1 MSDDIV
7 IKEGY
12 IYGGW
17 RAPVNIWQGA
27 PGSIHTDDVAQK
39 IGMRGGTIPGTIHL
53 NLFPP
58 LLIELFGQRWFEKG
72 SLSIYYTYA
81 TLDREEVRAVIEL
94 PPEGAENVQ
103 LRACVE
109 TPEGN
114 TVAKGT
120 VGIGE
125 PEEASYI
132 RKIPLES
139 SPPEELRILA
149 KMEIGKE
156 LPPQEDVVFT
166 QEQLDKAL
174 EMITDPIDW
183 YKGSS
188 PWGPSI
194 LNPSSMY
201 GAMMMDISGDRV
213 GQAVGFFGATELRNV
228 NGPIKAGIPYRKTGR
243 IVCVGTSPKTEFI
256 WADSEL
262 YERDSG
268 KLVADMRHMNRL
280 MKASSP
286 LYQEA

>member
-1 MSDDIV
+1 MSDDIT

-12 IYGGW
+12 MYGAW

-27 PGSIHTDDVAQK
+27 ADSIHTDEIAQK

-58 LLIELFGQRWFEKG
+58 LLIKLFGQRWFEKG
-72 SLSIYYTYA
+72 SLSIYYTFA
-81 TLDREEVRAVIEL
+81 TLDREEVRAVLEL
-94 PPEGAENVQ
+94 PPEGAEDVQ

-109 TPEGN
+109 TPDGK

-120 VGIGE
+120 VDIGE
-125 PEEASYI
+125 PEEVSYI

-149 KMEIGKE
+149 KMEPGQE
-156 LPPQEDVVFT
+156 LPAQEDVVFT
-166 QEQLDKAL
+166 QKQLDNAL
-174 EMITDPIDW
+174 ESITDPIDW

-201 GAMMMDISGDRV
+201 SALMMDVTGDRV
-213 GQAVGFFGATELRNV
+213 GQAVGFFGATELHNV
-228 NGPIKAGIPYRKTGR
+228 NGPIKAGVSYRTTGR
-243 IVCVGTSPKTEFI
+243 IVCVGASPKTEFI
-256 WADSEL
+256 WMDSEL
-262 YERDSG
+262 YEKDSG

>member
-1 MSDDIV
+1 MSDDIT

-12 IYGGW
+12 MYGAW

-27 PGSIHTDDVAQK
+27 ADSIHTDEIAQK

-58 LLIELFGQRWFEKG
+58 LLIKLFGQRWFEKG
-72 SLSIYYTYA
+72 SLSIYYTFA
-81 TLDREEVRAVIEL
+81 TLDREEVRAVLEL
-94 PPEGAENVQ
+94 PPEGAEDVQ

-109 TPEGN
+109 TPDGK

-120 VGIGE
+120 VDIGE
-125 PEEASYI
+125 PEEVSYI

-149 KMEIGKE
+149 KMEPGQE
-156 LPPQEDVVFT
+156 LPAQEDVVFT
-166 QEQLDKAL
+166 QKQLDNAL
-174 EMITDPIDW
+174 KSITDPIDW

-201 GAMMMDISGDRV
+201 SALMMDITGDRV
-213 GQAVGFFGATELRNV
+213 GQAVGFFGATELHNV
-228 NGPIKAGIPYRKTGR
+228 NGPIKAGVSYRTTGR
-243 IVCVGTSPKTEFI
+243 IVCVGASPKTEFI
-256 WADSEL
+256 WMDSEL
-262 YERDSG
+262 YEKDSG

>member
-1 MSDDIV
+1 MSDDIT

-12 IYGGW
+12 MYGGW
-17 RAPVNIWQGA
+17 RAPFNIWQGA
-27 PGSIHTDDVAQK
+27 PGSIHTDEVAQK

-58 LLIELFGQRWFEKG
+58 LLIKLFGQRWFEKG
-72 SLSIYYTYA
+72 SLSIYYTFA
-81 TLDREEVRAVIEL
+81 TLDREEVRAVLEL

-109 TPEGN
+109 TPDGK

-120 VGIGE
+120 VDIGD
-125 PEEASYI
+125 PEEVSYI

-139 SPPEELRILA
+139 SPPEEIRILA
-149 KMEIGKE
+149 NTKPGTE

-166 QEQLDKAL
+166 RQQLDRAL
-174 EMITDPIDW
+174 ETITDPIDW

-201 GAMMMDISGDRV
+201 GALMFDLAKDRE
-213 GQAVGFFGATELRNV
+213 GTSVGFFGATELRNV
-228 NGPIKAGIPYRKTGR
+228 NGPIKADVHYRKTGR
-243 IVCVGTSPKTEFI
+243 IICVGASPKTEFI
-256 WADSEL
+256 WMDSEL
-262 YERDSG
+262 YEKDSG

-286 LYQEA
+286 LYQEG

>member
-1 MSDDIV
+1 MSDDIT

-12 IYGGW
+12 MYGAW

-27 PGSIHTDDVAQK
+27 ADSIHTDEIAQK

-58 LLIELFGQRWFEKG
+58 LLIKLFGQRWFEKG
-72 SLSIYYTYA
+72 SLSIYYTFA
-81 TLDREEVRAVIEL
+81 TLDREEVRAVLEL
-94 PPEGAENVQ
+94 PPEGAEDVQ

-109 TPEGN
+109 TPDGK
-114 TVAKGT
+114 TVARGT
-120 VGIGE
+120 VDIGE
-125 PEEASYI
+125 PEEVSYI

-149 KMEIGKE
+149 KMKPGTE
-156 LPPQEDVVFT
+156 LPAQEDVVFT
-166 QEQLDKAL
+166 QKQLDNAL
-174 EMITDPIDW
+174 ESITDPIDW

-201 GAMMMDISGDRV
+201 SALMMDVTGDRV
-213 GQAVGFFGATELRNV
+213 GQAVGFFGATELHNV
-228 NGPIKAGIPYRKTGR
+228 NGPIKAGVSYRTTGR
-243 IVCVGTSPKTEFI
+243 IVCVGASPKTEFI
-256 WADSEL
+256 WMDSEL
-262 YERDSG
+262 YEKDSG

>member
-1 MSDDIV
+1 MSDDIT

-12 IYGGW
+12 MYGGW

-27 PGSIHTDDVAQK
+27 ADSIHTNEVAQK

-58 LLIELFGQRWFEKG
+58 LLIKLFGQRWFEKG

-81 TLDREEVRAVIEL
+81 TLDREEVRAVLEL

-109 TPEGN
+109 TPDGK

-120 VGIGE
+120 VDIGE
-125 PEEASYI
+125 PEEVSYI
-132 RKIPLES
+132 HKIPLES

-149 KMEIGKE
+149 KMKPGQE
-156 LPPQEDVVFT
+156 LPPQENVVFT
-166 QEQLDKAL
+166 QKQLDKAL
-174 EMITDPIDW
+174 EAITDPIDW

-201 GAMMMDISGDRV
+201 GALMMDVAGDRV
-213 GQAVGFFGATELRNV
+213 GQVVGFFGATELRNV
-228 NGPIKAGIPYRKTGR
+228 NGPIKAGVPYRKTGR
-243 IVCVGTSPKTEFI
+243 ITCVGASPKTEFI
-256 WADSEL
+256 WMDSEL
-262 YERDSG
+262 YEKDSG

-286 LYQEA
+286 LYQES

>member
-1 MSDDIV
+1 MSDDIT

-12 IYGGW
+12 MYGGW
-17 RAPVNIWQGA
+17 RAPENIWQGA
-27 PGSIHTDDVAQK
+27 PDSIHTDEIAQK

-81 TLDREEVRAVIEL
+81 TLDREEVRAVLEL
-94 PPEGAENVQ
+94 PPEGAENAQ

-109 TPEGN
+109 TPDGK

-120 VGIGE
+120 VDIGE
-125 PEEASYI
+125 PEEVSYI

-139 SPPEELRILA
+139 SPLEELRILA
-149 KMEIGKE
+149 KTKLGQE

-166 QEQLDKAL
+166 QEYLDKAL
-174 EMITDPIDW
+174 ETITDPIDW

-201 GAMMMDISGDRV
+201 GALMMDIAGDRI

-228 NGPIKAGIPYRKTGR
+228 NGPIKVGVPYRKTGR
-243 IVCVGTSPKTEFI
+243 IVCVGTSPKTELI
-256 WADSEL
+256 WMDSEL
-262 YERDSG
+262 YEKDSG

>member
-1 MSDDIV
+1 MSDDITV
-7 IKEGY
+7 KEGY
-12 IYGGW
+12 MYGGW

-27 PGSIHTDDVAQK
+27 PGSIHTDEVAQK

-58 LLIELFGQRWFEKG
+58 LLIKLFGQRWFEKG
-72 SLSIYYTYA
+72 SMSIYYTFA
-81 TLDREEVRAVIEL
+81 TLDREEVRAVLEL

-109 TPEGN
+109 TPDGK
-114 TVAKGT
+114 TVARGT
-120 VGIGE
+120 VDIGE
-125 PEEASYI
+125 PEEVSYI

-139 SPPEELRILA
+139 SPSEEIRILA
-149 KMEIGKE
+149 NSKPGTE

-166 QEQLDKAL
+166 RQQLDRAL
-174 EMITDPIDW
+174 ERITDPIDW
-183 YKGSS
+183 YKGNS

-201 GAMMMDISGDRV
+201 GALMFDLSKGRE
-213 GQAVGFFGATELRNV
+213 GPSVGFFGATELRNV
-228 NGPIKAGIPYRKTGR
+228 NGPIKADVHYRKTGR
-243 IVCVGTSPKTEFI
+243 IICVGASPKTEFI
-256 WADSEL
+256 WMDSEL
-262 YERDSG
+262 YEKDSG

-286 LYQEA
+286 LYQEG

>member
-1 MSDDIV
+1 MSDDIT

-12 IYGGW
+12 MYGAW

-27 PGSIHTDDVAQK
+27 ADSIHTDEIAQK

-58 LLIELFGQRWFEKG
+58 LLIKLFGQRWFEKG
-72 SLSIYYTYA
+72 SLSIYYTFA
-81 TLDREEVRAVIEL
+81 TLDREEVRAVLEL
-94 PPEGAENVQ
+94 PPEGAEDVQ

-109 TPEGN
+109 TPDGK

-120 VGIGE
+120 VDIGE
-125 PEEASYI
+125 PEEVSYI

-149 KMEIGKE
+149 KMEPGQE
-156 LPPQEDVVFT
+156 LPAQEDVVFT
-166 QEQLDKAL
+166 QKQLDNAL
-174 EMITDPIDW
+174 KSITDPIDW

-201 GAMMMDISGDRV
+201 SALMMDVTGDRV
-213 GQAVGFFGATELRNV
+213 GQAVGFFGATELHNV
-228 NGPIKAGIPYRKTGR
+228 NGPIKAGVSYRTTGR
-243 IVCVGTSPKTEFI
+243 IVCVGASPKTEFI
-256 WADSEL
+256 WMDSEL
-262 YERDSG
+262 YEKDSG

>member
-1 MSDDIV
+1 MSDDIT

-12 IYGGW
+12 MYGGW

-27 PGSIHTDDVAQK
+27 PGSIHTDEVAQK

-58 LLIELFGQRWFEKG
+58 LLIKLFGQRWFEKG

-81 TLDREEVRAVIEL
+81 TLDREEVRAVLEL
-94 PPEGAENVQ
+94 PPEGAENMQ

-109 TPEGN
+109 TPDGK

-120 VGIGE
+120 VDIGE
-125 PEEASYI
+125 PEEVSYI

-139 SPPEELRILA
+139 SPPEELHILA
-149 KMEIGKE
+149 NVKPGTE
-156 LPPQEDVVFT
+156 LPPQENVAFT
-166 QEQLDKAL
+166 RQQLDRAL
-174 EMITDPIDW
+174 ETITDPIDW

-201 GAMMMDISGDRV
+201 GALMMDVRGNRTGTS
-213 GQAVGFFGATELRNV
+213 VGFFGATELRNV
-228 NGPIKAGIPYRKTGR
+228 NGPIKVDTPYRKTGR
-243 IVCVGTSPKTEFI
+243 IICVGASPKTEFI
-256 WADSEL
+256 WMDSEL
-262 YERDSG
+262 YEMDSG

-286 LYQEA
+286 LYQET

>member
-1 MSDDIV
+1 MSDDITV
-7 IKEGY
+7 KEGY
-12 IYGGW
+12 MYGGW
-17 RAPVNIWQGA
+17 REPINIWQGA
-27 PGSIHTDDVAQK
+27 PGSIHTDEVAQK

-58 LLIELFGQRWFEKG
+58 LLIDLFGQRWFEKG

-81 TLDREEVRAVIEL
+81 TLDREEVRAVLEL
-94 PPEGAENVQ
+94 PPEGAENIQ

-109 TPEGN
+109 TPDGK

-120 VGIGE
+120 VDIGE
-125 PEEASYI
+125 PEEVSYI

-139 SPPEELRILA
+139 SPLEELRILA
-149 KMEIGKE
+149 KTKLGQD
-156 LPPQEDVVFT
+156 LPPQEDLVFT
-166 QEQLDKAL
+166 QEYLDKAL
-174 EMITDPIDW
+174 ESITDPIDW

-188 PWGPSI
+188 PWESSI

-201 GAMMMDISGDRV
+201 GALMMDITGDRV
-213 GQAVGFFGATELRNV
+213 GQSVGFFGATELRNV
-228 NGPIKAGIPYRKTGR
+228 NGPIKVGVPYRKTGR

-256 WADSEL
+256 WMDSEL
-262 YERDSG
+262 YEKDSG

>member
-1 MSDDIV
+1 MSDDIT

-12 IYGGW
+12 MYGGW

-58 LLIELFGQRWFEKG
+58 LLIKLFGQRWFEKG

-81 TLDREEVRAVIEL
+81 TLDREEVRAVLEI

-109 TPEGN
+109 TPDGK

-120 VGIGE
+120 VDIGE
-125 PEEASYI
+125 PEEVSYI
-132 RKIPLES
+132 RKIPLEN
-139 SPPEELRILA
+139 SPLEELRILA
-149 KMEIGKE
+149 NSKPGTE
-156 LPPQEDVVFT
+156 LPVQENVVFT
-166 QEQLDKAL
+166 QEQLNRAL
-174 EMITDPIDW
+174 ETITDPIDW

-201 GAMMMDISGDRV
+201 GALMMDVRGNRV
-213 GQAVGFFGATELRNV
+213 GTSVGFFGATELRNV
-228 NGPIKAGIPYRKTGR
+228 NGPIKADTPYRKTGR
-243 IVCVGTSPKTEFI
+243 IICVGASPKTEFI
-256 WADSEL
+256 WMDSEL
-262 YERDSG
+262 HDMDSG

-286 LYQEA
+286 LYKE

>member
-1 MSDDIV
+1 MSDDIT

-12 IYGGW
+12 MYGGW

-27 PGSIHTDDVAQK
+27 PGSIHTDEIAQK

-81 TLDREEVRAVIEL
+81 TLDREEVRAVLEL
-94 PPEGAENVQ
+94 PPEGAEDMQ

-109 TPEGN
+109 TPDGK

-120 VGIGE
+120 VDIGE
-125 PEEASYI
+125 PEEVSYI

-139 SPPEELRILA
+139 SPLEELRILA
-149 KMEIGKE
+149 KTKLGEE

-166 QEQLDKAL
+166 QEYLDKAL
-174 EMITDPIDW
+174 ESITDPIDW

-201 GAMMMDISGDRV
+201 GALMMDITGDRV

-228 NGPIKAGIPYRKTGR
+228 NGPIKVGVPYRKTGR
-243 IVCVGTSPKTEFI
+243 IVCVGTSPKTELI
-256 WADSEL
+256 WMDSEL
-262 YERDSG
+262 YEKDSG

>member
-1 MSDDIV
+1 MSDDIT

-12 IYGGW
+12 MYGGW

-58 LLIELFGQRWFEKG
+58 LLIKLFGQRWFEKG

-81 TLDREEVRAVIEL
+81 TLDREEVRAVLEI

-109 TPEGN
+109 TPDGK

-120 VGIGE
+120 VDIGE
-125 PEEASYI
+125 PEEVSYI
-132 RKIPLES
+132 RKIPLEN
-139 SPPEELRILA
+139 SPLEELRILA
-149 KMEIGKE
+149 NSKPGTE
-156 LPPQEDVVFT
+156 LPVQENVVFT
-166 QEQLDKAL
+166 QEQLNRAL
-174 EMITDPIDW
+174 ETITDPIDW

-201 GAMMMDISGDRV
+201 GALMIDVRGNRV
-213 GQAVGFFGATELRNV
+213 GTSVGFFGATEIRNV
-228 NGPIKAGIPYRKTGR
+228 NGPIKADTPYRKTGR
-243 IVCVGTSPKTEFI
+243 IICVGASPKTEFI
-256 WADSEL
+256 WMDSEL
-262 YERDSG
+262 HDMDSG

-286 LYQEA
+286 LYKE

>member
-1 MSDDIV
+1 MSDDIT

-12 IYGGW
+12 MYGGW

-27 PGSIHTDDVAQK
+27 PDSIHTDEVAQK

-58 LLIELFGQRWFEKG
+58 LLIKLFGQRWFEKG

-81 TLDREEVRAVIEL
+81 TLDREEVRAVLEV

-109 TPEGN
+109 TPDGK

-120 VGIGE
+120 VDIGN
-125 PEEASYI
+125 PEEVSYI
-132 RKIPLES
+132 RKIPLENT
-139 SPPEELRILA
+139 PREELRILA
-149 KMEIGKE
+149 KTKLGQE
-156 LPPQEDVVFT
+156 LPPQENVVFT
-166 QEQLDKAL
+166 QKYLDRAL
-174 EMITDPIDW
+174 ESITDPIDW
-183 YKGSS
+183 YKGNS
-188 PWGPSI
+188 PWGPSV

-201 GAMMMDISGDRV
+201 GALMFDLTGDRI
-213 GQAVGFFGATELRNV
+213 GEAVGFFGATELRNV
-228 NGPIKAGIPYRKTGR
+228 NGPIKVGVPYRKTGR
-243 IVCVGTSPKTEFI
+243 ITCVGASPKTEFI
-256 WADSEL
+256 WMDSEL
-262 YERDSG
+262 YEMDSG
-268 KLVADMRHMNRL
+268 TLVADMRHMNRL

>member
-1 MSDDIV
+1 MSDDIT

-12 IYGGW
+12 MYGGW

-27 PGSIHTDDVAQK
+27 PGSIHTDEVAQK

-58 LLIELFGQRWFEKG
+58 LLIKLFGQRWFEKG

-81 TLDREEVRAVIEL
+81 TLDREEVRAVLEL
-94 PPEGAENVQ
+94 PPEGAENMQ

-109 TPEGN
+109 TPDGK
-114 TVAKGT
+114 TVARGT
-120 VGIGE
+120 VNIGE
-125 PEEASYI
+125 PEEVSYI

-139 SPPEELRILA
+139 SPPEEIRILA
-149 KMEIGKE
+149 NSKTGTE

-166 QEQLDKAL
+166 REQLNRAL
-174 EMITDPIDW
+174 ETITDPIDW
-183 YKGSS
+183 YQGSS
-188 PWGPSI
+188 PWGPPI

-201 GAMMMDISGDRV
+201 GALMMNASGDRV
-213 GQAVGFFGATELRNV
+213 GTSVGFFGATELRNV
-228 NGPIKAGIPYRKTGR
+228 NGPIKADTHYRKTGR
-243 IVCVGTSPKTEFI
+243 IVCVGASPKTEFI
-256 WADSEL
+256 WMDSEL
-262 YERDSG
+262 YEMDSG

-286 LYQEA
+286 LYQET